1 MPLTS
6 YRFLLIA
13 VQANSN
19 CWKSTR
25 LGVQDL
31 QRTDLYLKIQWLFK
45 NINAQELVLE
55 VQADSSGCKK
65 KDSDDLDPPVSG
77 SKSDDG

>member
-1 MPLTS
+1 M
-6 YRFLLIA
+6 
-13 VQANSN
+13 
-19 CWKSTR
+19 
-25 LGVQDL
+25 
-31 QRTDLYLKIQWLFK
+31 YLKIQWLFK

-77 SKSDDG
+77 SKSDDGSRNCVLSLKSSEGH